1 MKHPFFT
8 IVIPALNEEKYLPNL
23 LESLSQQTWRDF
35 EVIVVDG
42 SSKDK
47 TVEVAKSFDKKLP
60 ALHVLIST
68 KARLPLQRNIGAQH
82 AKGEWYVFIDA
93 DTVLLPYCLER
104 LSLFIYKT
112 SARFVTTWGRPD
124 SEKSRESI
132 HTLLFNISIEAAFFY
147 HRPLSPGPFTA
158 VQRTAFARVHG
169 YDEALQFGE
178 DQNFTQR
185 LADAGISLSILRETL
200 YIWSL
205 RRFRTHGFFRAS
217 WIYVQAGLR
226 VLFMKKN
233 YSFIPGYIMGGHVY
247 DKKVKTFYRSG
258 LKQYESKLKKLM
270 KELFE

>member
-23 LESLSQQTWRDF
+23 LESLCEQTWKDF

-104 LSLFIYKT
+104 LSVFIKET
-112 SARFVTTWGRPD
+112 NARFVTTWGKPD
-124 SEKSRESI
+124 NEKSRESI
-132 HTLLFNISIEAAFFY
+132 HTLLFNISIEAAFLY

-158 VQRTAFARVHG
+158 VHRTLFARIHG
-169 YDEALQFGE
+169 YD
-178 DQNFTQR
+178 
-185 LADAGISLSILRETL
+185 
-200 YIWSL
+200 
-205 RRFRTHGFFRAS
+205 
-217 WIYVQAGLR
+217 
-226 VLFMKKN
+226 
-233 YSFIPGYIMGGHVY
+233 
-247 DKKVKTFYRSG
+247 
-258 LKQYESKLKKLM
+258 
-270 KELFE
+270 